1 MPKIK
6 APKRGKFR
14 LKYSTAR
21 GRSSEISGEI
31 GPRGESLLDMV
42 VTALSGGVGSVAGL
56 EQVIAQYDAD
66 CAARLAE
73 YNERLETG
81 KDITGCDV

>member
-1 MPKIK
+1 V
-6 APKRGKFR
+6 GKFR

-21 GRSSEISGEI
+21 GRSSEISGEL

-42 VTALSGGVGSVAGL
+42 VTALSGGVASVTGL
-56 EQVIAQYDAD
+56 EQVIAQHDAD
-66 CAARLAE
+66 CAQRAAAYKE
-73 YNERLETG
+73 SLETG